1 MATHAANIKESPS
14 MTAAQ
19 ADASARNVITIVV
32 TWLRLLGLLA
42 LALLVSATLA
52 AMLGHPIPY
61 IPAIKGSMQEI
72 GIFTACLAY
81 WLK

>member
-1 MATHAANIKESPS
+1 
-14 MTAAQ
+14 MTANQ
-19 ADASARNVITIVV
+19 LSDAMRLIINTAV

-61 IPAIKGSMQEI
+61 VPAIRGSMQEV
-72 GIFTACLAY
+72 GIFTACMAY